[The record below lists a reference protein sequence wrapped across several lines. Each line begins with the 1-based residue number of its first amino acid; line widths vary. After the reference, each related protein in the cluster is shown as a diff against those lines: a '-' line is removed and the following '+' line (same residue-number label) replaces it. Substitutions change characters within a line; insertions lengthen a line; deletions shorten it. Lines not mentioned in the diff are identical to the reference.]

1 VSEPAR
7 TVVVVG
13 PSGRNERQFVLRAGT
28 LVAICGLLLAARSG
42 PSGSTSGDL
51 APYQV
56 RLVELAPSEQRIA
69 RELRE
74 GLTEA
79 ETSRAR
85 DGRWP
90 EVAALASDGV
100 PPFAVDPL
108 APDLHWTLTRDGST
122 LNYLGVSD
130 RGGPSYLL
138 VVQEPEPGN
147 GDPPGTPP
155 DDVHHVLRDGT
166 ILHVYACVRDG
177 APSSTAPTSRP
188 WLDGWKQI
196 VADSPSK
203 EQK

>member
-1 VSEPAR
+1 MSER

-13 PSGRNERQFVLRAGT
+13 PSGRGEGQFALRAAT
-28 LVAICGLLLAARSG
+28 LVAMGGLLLAARGG
-42 PSGSTSGDL
+42 PGASSTGDL

-56 RLVELAPSEQRIA
+56 RLAELAPGEQRIA

-79 ETSRAR
+79 ETVRAKE
-85 DGRWP
+85 GRWP
-90 EVAALASDGV
+90 EVAALAADGV
-100 PPFAVDPL
+100 PPFAADPL
-108 APDLHWTLTRDGST
+108 APELHWSLVSDGST
-122 LNYLGVSD
+122 LNYLGLSD

-155 DDVHHVLRDGT
+155 DEVHHVLRDGT

-177 APSSTAPTSRP
+177 APPSASATSKP
-188 WLDGWKQI
+188 WLEGWKQI
-196 VADSPSK
+196 VADAPAK
-203 EQK
+203 ERP

>member
-1 VSEPAR
+1 MSER

-13 PSGRNERQFVLRAGT
+13 PSGRGEGQFALRAAT
-28 LVAICGLLLAARSG
+28 LVAMGGLLLAARAG
-42 PSGSTSGDL
+42 PNASSAGEL

-56 RLVELAPSEQRIA
+56 RLAELAPSEQRIA

-79 ETSRAR
+79 ETVRAR
-85 DGRWP
+85 EGRWP
-90 EVAALASDGV
+90 EVAALATDGV
-100 PPFAVDPL
+100 SPFAADPL
-108 APDLHWTLTRDGST
+108 APELRWSLVRDGST
-122 LNYLGVSD
+122 LNYLGVSE

-155 DDVHHVLRDGT
+155 DEVHHVLRDGT

-177 APSSTAPTSRP
+177 APPNTSATSRP

-196 VADSPSK
+196 VADAPAK
-203 EQK
+203 ERP